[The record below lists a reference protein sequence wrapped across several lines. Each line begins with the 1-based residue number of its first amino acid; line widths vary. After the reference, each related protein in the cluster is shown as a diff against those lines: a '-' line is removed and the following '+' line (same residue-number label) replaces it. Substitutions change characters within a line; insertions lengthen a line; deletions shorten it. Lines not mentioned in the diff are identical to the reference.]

1 VNFGREGVVQQT
13 SVAASER
20 QNLSPADWPI
30 AAAMIP
36 FNGAAPA
43 DVPPAELHPDT
54 WRRPLAQVAHAGFR
68 EVDLTDSWVK
78 VAELTPAQRED
89 VRGTLAELNLTVP
102 AISTARCSVIDPR
115 HAADN
120 LAYSHRVID
129 TAPEFG
135 ATVVSFGLFE
145 ALTEQQKQVLWFWT
159 VPGAT
164 NDPDDADLRRACV
177 SAFQELADHASE
189 VGVQLTLEMYE
200 DNYLGTADSSV
211 RLVEDIGRNN
221 VGLNPDLGNLVRAQ
235 GPIEPWQQIM
245 TATVPYMNYWHVKN
259 YFRMED
265 PLRGTVFTTPAPLD
279 AGFVDYRKAVA
290 QAVQSGFRGAFL
302 VEHYGGDGLWQ
313 SARSRDYLRHLLEA
327 AQL

>member
-1 VNFGREGVVQQT
+1 VQEAQLAT
-13 SVAASER
+13 PAR
-20 QNLSPADWPI
+20 QEQSPANWPI

-36 FNGAAPA
+36 FSGAAPA
-43 DVPPAELHPDT
+43 DAPPAELHPDT

-89 VRGTLAELNLTVP
+89 VRATLAELGLSVP

-115 HAADN
+115 HAAEN

-129 TAPEFG
+129 IAPEFG

-145 ALTEQQKQVLWFWT
+145 ALTDQQKQVLWFWT

-164 NDPDDADLRRACV
+164 NPDDPDLWRACV
-177 SAFQELADHASE
+177 SAFQELADHAAD

-200 DNYLGTADSSV
+200 DNFLGTADSSV
-211 RLVEDIGRNN
+211 RLVHDIGRSNL
-221 VGLNPDLGNLVRAQ
+221 GLNPDLGNLVRAQ

-245 TATVPYMNYWHVKN
+245 TASVPYMNYWHVKN

-265 PLRGTVFTTPAPLD
+265 PARGTVFTTPAPLD
-279 AGFVDYRKAVA
+279 AGFIDYRKAVA
-290 QAVQSGFRGAFL
+290 EAVQGGFRGAFL

>member
-1 VNFGREGVVQQT
+1 MQEAQ
-13 SVAASER
+13 VAAPSRPE
-20 QNLSPADWPI
+20 LSPANWPI

-43 DVPPAELHPDT
+43 GVPPAELHPDT

-89 VRGTLAELNLTVP
+89 VRATLAELGLSVP

-115 HAADN
+115 YAKEN
-120 LAYSHRVID
+120 IAYSRRVID
-129 TAPEFG
+129 IAPEFG

-145 ALTEQQKQVLWFWT
+145 ALTEEQQQALWFWT

-164 NDPDDADLRRACV
+164 NPDDPDLWRACV
-177 SAFQELADHASE
+177 SAYQELADHAAQ

-200 DNYLGTADSSV
+200 DNFLGSADSSV
-211 RLVEDIGRNN
+211 RLVNDIGRSN

-245 TATVPYMNYWHVKN
+245 DATVPYMNYWHVKN

-265 PLRGTVFTTPAPLD
+265 PGRGTVFTTPAPLD
-279 AGFVDYRKAVA
+279 AGFIDYRKAVA
-290 QAVQSGFRGAFL
+290 QAVQGGFRGALL

-313 SARSRDYLRHLLEA
+313 TARSRDYLRHLLEA
-327 AQL
+327 AKI

>member
-1 VNFGREGVVQQT
+1 MQEAQ
-13 SVAASER
+13 VAAPSR
-20 QNLSPADWPI
+20 QELSPANWPI

-43 DVPPAELHPDT
+43 DVPPGELPPDT

-78 VAELTPAQRED
+78 VADLTPDQRED
-89 VRGTLAELNLTVP
+89 VRATLAELGLSVP

-115 HAADN
+115 YADEN
-120 LAYSHRVID
+120 IAYSHRVID
-129 TAPEFG
+129 AAPEFG
-135 ATVVSFGLFE
+135 ADMVSFGLFE
-145 ALTEQQKQVLWFWT
+145 ALTDEQKQVLWFWT
-159 VPGAT
+159 VPGAS
-164 NDPDDADLRRACV
+164 NPDEPDLWRACV
-177 SAFQELADHASE
+177 TAYQELADHAAE

-200 DNYLGTADSSV
+200 DTFLGSAASSV
-211 RLVEDIGRNN
+211 RLIEHIGRNN
-221 VGLNPDLGNLVRAQ
+221 VGLNPDIGNLVRAQ

-265 PLRGTVFTTPAPLD
+265 PGRGLVFTTPAPLD
-279 AGFVDYRKAVA
+279 GGFIDYRKAVA
-290 QAVQSGFRGAFL
+290 QAVQGGFRGALL